1 MDGRVIAVRGVVLDV
16 AFERAAASSG
26 RKRAQVGKA

>member
-1 MDGRVIAVRGVVLDV
+1 MVGRSVCAVRVLDV

-26 RKRAQVGKA
+26 RKRA